1 MRILVA
7 PDKFAGT
14 LDAVEAATAIAE
26 GWRRTSPGDEVRVLP
41 VADGGPGFLDA
52 LHATVGGQLSLTTV
66 VGPLGDPVPA
76 TVLMVGDTAYL
87 ESAQA
92 CGLALLPSEPTSEGG
107 PLPVPGAVDR
117 ATTHG
122 VGELIGHAVD
132 AGAARIVV
140 GLGGSGTNDGGA
152 GMAAALGATAVPHD
166 ALNRGFEGVSELES
180 VDLVAAADVDN
191 PLLGLR
197 GASNVFGPQKG
208 LISDDDRLAADA
220 ALSRWAEMIDRRLA
234 DHKGAGAAGGLG
246 YGILAVGGH
255 RGPGFATVAQ
265 ALDLEAEIAASD
277 LVITG
282 EGKLDWQ
289 SFGGK
294 VISGVAEM
302 AGPAL
307 RPCIVL

>member
-1 MRILVA
+1 YWPGGPARRGGHAAHSGGMRILVA

-152 GMAAALGATAVPHD
+152 GMAAAL
-166 ALNRGFEGVSELES
+166 
-180 VDLVAAADVDN
+180 
-191 PLLGLR
+191 
-197 GASNVFGPQKG
+197 
-208 LISDDDRLAADA
+208 
-220 ALSRWAEMIDRRLA
+220 
-234 DHKGAGAAGGLG
+234 
-246 YGILAVGGH
+246 
-255 RGPGFATVAQ
+255 
-265 ALDLEAEIAASD
+265 
-277 LVITG
+277 
-282 EGKLDWQ
+282 
-289 SFGGK
+289 
-294 VISGVAEM
+294 
-302 AGPAL
+302 
-307 RPCIVL
+307 